1 MIRETVRDWLGASRT
16 RWVHWPVGLV
26 AFCVLASFLDA
37 TSPHMP
43 AGSFVVAELVL
54 AGADAA
60 LCLLLLAFVPIRAGK
75 GE

>member
-1 MIRETVRDWLGASRT
+1 MLREAVRDWLCAGRT

-37 TSPHMP
+37 TSPHMR
-43 AGSFVVAELVL
+43 ASAFVVAELVL
-54 AGADAA
+54 AAADAA
-60 LCLLLLAFVPIRAGK
+60 LCLLLLAFVPIRTGR